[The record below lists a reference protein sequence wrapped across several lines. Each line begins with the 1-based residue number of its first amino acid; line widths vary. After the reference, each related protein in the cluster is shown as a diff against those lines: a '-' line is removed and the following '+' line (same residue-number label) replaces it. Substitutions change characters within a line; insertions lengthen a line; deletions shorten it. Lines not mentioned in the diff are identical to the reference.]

1 MFVVKKMK
9 TWLFCFLAVL
19 LVWQTAVPVSA
30 ASYKDDD
37 NQEMEN
43 GEDKGIGDT
52 TINVE
57 KNGTITITMTA
68 KTATANWRW
77 RTIGYYL
84 TQEPLAVSKGNLTGS
99 AGKGVRANQ
108 VIWLSHHTCSTAG
121 CPFKGRLDGDPKD
134 VKDKPNKGYTTTTI
148 VLTKECIDAHRQ
160 AAGATT
166 TWTQMNIEKKEE
178 NVNNLSMYKC
188 N

>member
-9 TWLFCFLAVL
+9 TWLFCFLTVL

-30 ASYKDDD
+30 LDWDDSD
-37 NQEMEN
+37 HGIEN

-52 TINVE
+52 TIEV
-57 KNGTITITMTA
+57 KDGGRVVITMTA

-121 CPFKGRLDGDPKD
+121 CPFKGRLDGDLKD

-160 AAGATT
+160 AAGAKTT
-166 TWTQMNIEKKEE
+166 RTQVNIEMKGGKW
-178 NVNNLSMYKC
+178 YDI
-188 N
+188 